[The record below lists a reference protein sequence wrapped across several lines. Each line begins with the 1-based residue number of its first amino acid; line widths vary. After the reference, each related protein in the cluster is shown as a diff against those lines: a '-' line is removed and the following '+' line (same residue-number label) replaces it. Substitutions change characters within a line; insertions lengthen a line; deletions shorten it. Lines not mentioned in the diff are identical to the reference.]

1 MVIGIDRRAVG
12 VFPDRHDAE
21 QALHELRHSGF
32 PMERVSVIARHHEN
46 EEIAGHQVREKVG
59 DQAEEGA
66 TIGAISGGVLG
77 GITGLLVGLG
87 TLAIPGVGPIMLAG
101 ATATALITTLAGAG
115 IGAAAGGLI
124 GALIGLGIPEEKAKI
139 YHDRVQ
145 RGEYLVIIDGT
156 DAEIAR
162 AKEILHHWRI
172 EEFEVYDQPD
182 GKQPTTEV
190 VHQDLTVPRETTVPK
205 ETTVPRETTVLR
217 ETTVP
222 KETTVH
228 RETTVLKYAIGY
240 FSLLQDAETAINDL
254 RNEGFPLN
262 QIALIHRE
270 RQHRDAFGG
279 VHWSDRFE
287 STRFNIPDHQT
298 QFYNERIHQG
308 DYIIIA
314 GGTDTDIHRAATI
327 LNRHGIKQWQ
337 VYEANGHVKAPS
349 PAPLQTTKRAVGVF
363 SHRRDAETALRDLRN
378 AGFPMNQVSLIAK
391 DTDNSEKRNLEGNK
405 ADEGLKAGAATGG
418 AIGGIGGLLVGLG
431 TLAIPGVGPV
441 MAGGAV
447 ATALATTLT
456 GGVVGAAVGGIAGGL
471 IGLGIPEER
480 ARVYSD
486 RFQRGHYLIIVDG
499 TQAQIHQAETILKG
513 LGIEEFDIYD
523 ARDVNEYQ
531 PSEHQRSFETV
542 KPTETVHGDFA
553 GEAPVIIID
562 HRQKTV

>member
-1 MVIGIDRRAVG
+1 MVIGIHRRAVG
-12 VFPDRHDAE
+12 VFPDRRDAE

-32 PMERVSVIARHHEN
+32 PMERVSVITRHNEN

-77 GITGLLVGLG
+77 GITGLLIGLG

-101 ATATALITTLAGAG
+101 ATATALVTTLAGAG

-162 AKEILHHWRI
+162 AKEILHRWRI
-172 EEFEVYDQPD
+172 EEFDVYDQPD
-182 GKQPTTEV
+182 GKQPARDVISQDVT
-190 VHQDLTVPRETTVPK
+190 VHKDVTVPRETTV
-205 ETTVPRETTVLR
+205 
-217 ETTVP
+217 
-222 KETTVH
+222 H
-228 RETTVLKYAIGY
+228 RETIVHKYAIGY

-254 RNEGFPLN
+254 RNAGFPLN

-349 PAPLQTTKRAVGVF
+349 PAPLQTAKRAVGVF

-391 DTDNSEKRNLEGNK
+391 DTDNCETRNLEQGNK

-523 ARDVNEYQ
+523 APDVSEYQ
-531 PSEHQRSFETV
+531 PSEHQPSFETV
-542 KPTETVHGDFA
+542 KPTETVQGNFT
-553 GEAPVIIID
+553 GESPVIIID